1 MYLILG
7 YSAVATVFFILMYLV
22 GRHNQLLKR
31 YSKEEP
37 DPDKATMSTEEDH
50 VMNTY
55 L

>member
-22 GRHNQLLKR
+22 GRHNQLKR

-50 VMNTY
+50 VMNAY